1 MADNVYRQMMAGIQA
16 QNRLLEHDRL
26 AMTFDEDGAHFRPL
40 PEVDQSPCWII
51 AVLEIGHKVSE
62 IPVADIDG
70 SETIHTVMQVS
81 LTWAIWKPS
90 HVLGLPFL
98 PLQYKVW
105 KTADAPVL
113 VSQDDV
119 ETQGYVKT
127 NFVDIALSFIPTDV
141 RVQTVYEVGDL
152 EQVVRWEEMRAG
164 RA

>member
-1 MADNVYRQMMAGIQA
+1 MSQA
-16 QNRLLEHDRL
+16 ANAYYKVLMDQAFREPDWSI
-26 AMTFDEDGAHFRPL
+26 EDPAK
-40 PEVDQSPCWII
+40 VITDQSPCWII
-51 AVLEIGHKVSE
+51 AVLEIGHKAIE
-62 IPVADIDG
+62 VAIQDNG
-70 SETIHTVMQVS
+70 PAETVWVHQVS

-90 HVLGLPFL
+90 HVFGLPFL

-105 KTADAPVL
+105 KSADQPVL

-127 NFVDIALSFIPTDV
+127 NFVDIALSFIPADV

-152 EQVVRWEEMRAG
+152 EAVVRWEEMRAG